1 MPKAKI
7 NTFKSLAEPGSTEMH
22 YGYICTVQEDG
33 GLVAEIPEGMLQG
46 EVEAGRAVAI
56 APEGDAFDAMDREA
70 LKAHLTS
77 KSVDFARNAPDEKLR
92 ELCRAAE

>member
-22 YGYICTVQEDG
+22 YGYLCTVQEDG
-33 GLVAEIPEGMLQG
+33 GLVAEIPEDLLQG
-46 EVEAGRAVAI
+46 EVDAGRAAVLP
-56 APEGDAFDAMDREA
+56 PEGDAFDAMDREA

-77 KSVDFARNAPDEKLR
+77 KSVDFAKNAPDAKLR